1 MLSFPCQL
9 CLKWI
14 PLRRI
19 ESGTKETEL
28 LKQMKRT
35 IFYILAFALC
45 SCAVQKTTTSVEF
58 AKDVQKDIPFKV
70 TELKAVSGHDNTYS
84 FRCDAYISLLPDYE
98 VDSEG
103 ASMIYQ
109 TTFAP
114 THSPQPSNIIW
125 RNIVINRKAKRVLC
139 IDRLVKDNRT
149 FGYVYVLQSETTR
162 YSDSGTFHWDV
173 SDPKLLLNVS
183 DAIEGMSEFSIV
195 TLNALTK

>member
-1 MLSFPCQL
+1 MNRVLFFIS
-9 CLKWI
+9 I
-14 PLRRI
+14 
-19 ESGTKETEL
+19 
-28 LKQMKRT
+28 
-35 IFYILAFALC
+35 AFALC
-45 SCAVQKTTTSVEF
+45 SCAVQRSTTSEEF
-58 AKDVQKDIPFKV
+58 VRDIQKDIPFKV
-70 TELKAVSGHDNTYS
+70 NELKKVSNHDNTYS
-84 FRCDAYISLLPDYE
+84 FRSDGYIGLLPDSE

-114 THSPQPSNIIW
+114 THSTQPSNVIW

-149 FGYVYVLQSETTR
+149 FGYVYVLQSETAR

-173 SDPKLLLNVS
+173 SNPKLLLNVS
-183 DAIEGMSEFSIV
+183 DAIEGMSEFSVV

>member
-1 MLSFPCQL
+1 
-9 CLKWI
+9 
-14 PLRRI
+14 
-19 ESGTKETEL
+19 
-28 LKQMKRT
+28 MKRA
-35 IFYILAFALC
+35 IYYILAFTLC
-45 SCAVQKTTTSVEF
+45 SCAVQRTTTSEEF

-70 TELKAVSGHDNTYS
+70 NELKAVSGRENTYL
-84 FRCDAYISLLPDYE
+84 FRSDAYIGLLPDYE

-114 THSPQPSNIIW
+114 THNTQPSSVIW

-149 FGYVYVLQSETTR
+149 FGYVYVLQSETAR

-183 DAIEGMSEFSIV
+183 DAIEGMSEFSVV

>member
-1 MLSFPCQL
+1 
-9 CLKWI
+9 
-14 PLRRI
+14 
-19 ESGTKETEL
+19 
-28 LKQMKRT
+28 MKRT
-35 IFYILAFALC
+35 IFYILVLALC
-45 SCAVQKTTTSVEF
+45 SCAVQRPTTSEEF

-70 TELKAVSGHDNTYS
+70 SELKKVCNHDNTYS
-84 FRCDAYISLLPDYE
+84 FHSDGFISLLPDYE

-114 THSPQPSNIIW
+114 TRSTQPSNIIW

-149 FGYVYVLQSETTR
+149 FGYVYVLQSETAR

-173 SDPKLLLNVS
+173 TNPKLLLNVS
-183 DAIEGMSEFSIV
+183 DAIEGMSELSV
-195 TLNALTK
+195 ETLNTIKHEH

>member
-1 MLSFPCQL
+1 MNRVLFFIS
-9 CLKWI
+9 I
-14 PLRRI
+14 A
-19 ESGTKETEL
+19 
-28 LKQMKRT
+28 
-35 IFYILAFALC
+35 LAFC
-45 SCAVQKTTTSVEF
+45 SCAAQRTTTSDEF

-70 TELKAVSGHDNTYS
+70 SELKAVSGHDNTYS
-84 FRCDAYISLLPDYE
+84 FRSDGYIGLLPDYE

-109 TTFAP
+109 TTFSP
-114 THSPQPSNIIW
+114 THHTQPSSVIW

-139 IDRLVKDNRT
+139 IDRLTQNGRT
-149 FGYVYVLQSETTR
+149 FGYVYVLQSETAR

-183 DAIEGMSEFSIV
+183 DAIEGMSEFSVV

>member
-1 MLSFPCQL
+1 MH
-9 CLKWI
+9 I
-14 PLRRI
+14 PLKNCI
-19 ESGTKETEL
+19 FAAN
-28 LKQMKRT
+28 LKKNRMKRT
-35 IFYILAFALC
+35 VFYIVLLALYA
-45 SCAVQKTTTSVEF
+45 CAMQRPTTSEEF
-58 AKDVQKDIPFKV
+58 AKDVQKDLPFKV
-70 TELKAVSGHDNTYS
+70 SELKAVSGHDNTYS
-84 FRCDAYISLLPDYE
+84 FHSDGYIGLLPDYE

-114 THSPQPSNIIW
+114 THHTQPSNVIW

-149 FGYVYVLQSETTR
+149 FGYVYVLQSETAR

-173 SDPKLLLNVS
+173 SNPKLLLNVS
-183 DAIEGMSEFSIV
+183 DAIEGMSEFSVV

>member
-1 MLSFPCQL
+1 MMNRVLFFIS
-9 CLKWI
+9 I
-14 PLRRI
+14 
-19 ESGTKETEL
+19 
-28 LKQMKRT
+28 
-35 IFYILAFALC
+35 AFAFC
-45 SCAVQKTTTSVEF
+45 SCAVQRSTTSVEF

-70 TELKAVSGHDNTYS
+70 TDLKAVSGRENTYS
-84 FRCDAYISLLPDYE
+84 FRSDGYIGLLPDYE

-114 THSPQPSNIIW
+114 THHTQPSNVIW

-149 FGYVYVLQSETTR
+149 FGYIYVLQSETAH

-173 SDPKLLLNVS
+173 SNPKLLLNVS
-183 DAIEGMSEFSIV
+183 DAIEGMSEFSVV
-195 TLNALTK
+195 TLNTLTK